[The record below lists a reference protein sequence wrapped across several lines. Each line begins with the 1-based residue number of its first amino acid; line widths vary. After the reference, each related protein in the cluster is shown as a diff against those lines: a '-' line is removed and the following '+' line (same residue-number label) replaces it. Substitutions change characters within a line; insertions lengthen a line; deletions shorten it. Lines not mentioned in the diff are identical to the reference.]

1 MTALDLQGIASAGG
15 NLIVNGSK
23 YSASHLKSIAAAGLK
38 TKSTLV
44 IKNASKLSGLDCKS
58 IASANPGCVTFDF
71 SEQQ

>member
-1 MTALDLQGIASAGG
+1 MTVLDLQGIASAGG

-23 YSASHLKSIAAAGLK
+23 YTVFDLKSIAAAGLK

-71 SEQQ
+71 SE

>member
-1 MTALDLQGIASAGG
+1 MKAFDLKDIASAGG

-23 YSASHLKSIAAAGLK
+23 YTAFDLKSIAAAGLK

>member
-1 MTALDLQGIASAGG
+1 MTVLDLQGIASAGG

-23 YSASHLKSIAAAGLK
+23 YSASLLKSIAVAGLK

-71 SEQQ
+71 SE